1 VEGNATLLL
10 DTVALVGD
18 NTDDILVV
26 AALATANYDWLED
39 LNATAIEDIALIQ
52 EVIDMLGVSVGDG
65 DYDGL
70 DDLTELSLG
79 TDLQCID
86 TDCDNLNDAFEV
98 LIGTNPLVSDS
109 DLDSY
114 LDGVE
119 VMYGTD
125 PLNPND
131 YPGAPTA
138 TTTTTSTSTTI
149 STSPQPDESSPLM
162 LMIMIGGVGGI
173 VVIIVIF
180 SIRRKRLS
188 S

>member
-1 VEGNATLLL
+1 
-10 DTVALVGD
+10 
-18 NTDDILVV
+18 
-26 AALATANYDWLED
+26 
-39 LNATAIEDIALIQ
+39 
-52 EVIDMLGVSVGDG
+52 
-65 DYDGL
+65 
-70 DDLTELSLG
+70 
-79 TDLQCID
+79 
-86 TDCDNLNDAFEV
+86 V

-119 VMYGTD
+119 IMYGTD

-131 YPGAPTA
+131 YPGAPTTS
-138 TTTTTSTSTTI
+138 TTTYTTTI